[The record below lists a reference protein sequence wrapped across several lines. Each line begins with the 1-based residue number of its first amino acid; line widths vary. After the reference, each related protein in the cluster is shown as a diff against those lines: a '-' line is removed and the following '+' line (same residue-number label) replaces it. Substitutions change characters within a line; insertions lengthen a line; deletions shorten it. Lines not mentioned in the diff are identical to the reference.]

1 MFARWRFVSSNNN
14 NYCGRDSL
22 QSTFSIV
29 IALATGEQLCR
40 NRLIGDVRLI
50 KNNLIEKEA
59 ATSQRL

>member
-14 NYCGRDSL
+14 NYCGRVSL
-22 QSTFSIV
+22 YTQHTVIV
-29 IALATGEQLCR
+29 LAAGEELR
-40 NRLIGDVRLI
+40 KNRLIGDVRLI